1 MVVVMTAEAGE
12 AEVEGIVDL
21 VRGAGGDAFVSRG
34 VSRTIV
40 GLVGDIDRLDT
51 LNLRGMPG
59 VSDVV
64 RITAPYKLV
73 SREHRRER
81 SVIRVGGVPIGPDTL
96 TVIAGPCAVETPEQT
111 LESAK
116 MARAAGASLLRGG
129 AFKPRTSPYAFQGLG
144 EVGLKILAD
153 VREETGLPVVN

>member
-1 MVVVMTAEAGE
+1 MVVVMAAEAGE
-12 AEVEGIVDL
+12 AEVDGVVDL

-40 GLVGDIDRLDT
+40 GVVGDIDQLDT

-81 SVIRVGGVPIGPDTL
+81 SVIKVAGVPIGPDTL
-96 TVIAGPCAVETPEQT
+96 TVIAGPCAVETAEQT
-111 LESAK
+111 LA
-116 MARAAGASLLRGG
+116 
-129 AFKPRTSPYAFQGLG
+129 PR
-144 EVGLKILAD
+144 
-153 VREETGLPVVN
+153 

>member
-12 AEVEGIVDL
+12 AEVEGVVEL

-40 GLVGDIDRLDT
+40 GLVGDIDQLDT

-64 RITAPYKLV
+64 RITAPYKL
-73 SREHRRER
+73 
-81 SVIRVGGVPIGPDTL
+81 G
-96 TVIAGPCAVETPEQT
+96 AGST
-111 LESAK
+111 
-116 MARAAGASLLRGG
+116 AGN
-129 AFKPRTSPYAFQGLG
+129 
-144 EVGLKILAD
+144 
-153 VREETGLPVVN
+153 VR